1 MRILILAPWP
11 YRNPRNGGQIRAAS
25 ITTAYEDAGHE
36 VRSVGLYAPG
46 ECRIGDIGP
55 TDIALN
61 GSAVELIHGAFP
73 SEKRRSGMSWWEA
86 VAAAPESFTAFSDV
100 VRDYRP
106 DLLQFEEIALWPV
119 VRRLK
124 REGYLEGVTIIH
136 SSYNFETIAWRHRSV
151 TAGDVTT
158 ETIRDIAQ
166 IEQDIASE
174 VDLIVTV
181 SDGDA
186 QEFVKLSAA
195 NVIVAPNGVNCDQG
209 SSVGS
214 VSSYL
219 PASSPYALFVSSAHP
234 PNARGIVDFAA
245 EASGHPLRH
254 GEIMVCGKVGALMEA
269 APQFRKATKILGR
282 CRFLGWVDDVALSA
296 LYRNAR
302 VVILP
307 KMYSGG
313 SNLKTAEAIFS
324 GRPIVATKLAFEGF
338 EQWIGLPGVAIADD
352 PDEFWSLVDSYLMNE
367 HVEQPRLQETVEG
380 LLWKNCL
387 KPMIR
392 AVESARADATIDP
405 LDGSM
410 RADAPA
416 VEEHL

>member
-1 MRILILAPWP
+1 
-11 YRNPRNGGQIRAAS
+11 
-25 ITTAYEDAGHE
+25 
-36 VRSVGLYAPG
+36 
-46 ECRIGDIGP
+46 
-55 TDIALN
+55 
-61 GSAVELIHGAFP
+61 
-73 SEKRRSGMSWWEA
+73 MSWWEA
-86 VAAAPESFTAFSDV
+86 VAAAPESFAAFAEI
-100 VRDYRP
+100 VREYRP

-124 REGYLEGVTIIH
+124 RERYLEGVTIVH
-136 SSYNFETIAWRHRSV
+136 SSYNFETIAWGHRSV
-151 TAGDVTT
+151 AAGDVTP
-158 ETIRDIAQ
+158 ETLRDIAQ

-174 VDLIVTV
+174 VDLIVAV

-186 QEFVKLSAA
+186 REFVKLNAA
-195 NVIVAPNGVNCDQG
+195 KVCVAPNGVACVQ
-209 SSVGS
+209 SSTIES

-234 PNARGIVDFAA
+234 PNARGIVDLAA
-245 EASGHPLRH
+245 GASGHPLRH
-254 GEIMVCGKVGALMEA
+254 GEIMVCGKVGGLMEA

-282 CRFLGWVDDVALSA
+282 CRFLGWVDDVALNA

-313 SNLKTAEAIFS
+313 SNLKTAEAIVS

-338 EQWIGLPGVAIADD
+338 EPWIGLNGVAIADD
-352 PDEFWSLVDSYLMNE
+352 PDEFWRLVDSYLMNE
-367 HVEQPRLQETVEG
+367 HVEQPRLRETVEG

-387 KPMIR
+387 EPMIR
-392 AVESARADATIDP
+392 AAEAARAHGTRIRP

-410 RADAPA
+410 RADTSA

>member
-11 YRNPRNGGQIRAAS
+11 YSNPRNGGQIRAAS
-25 ITTAYEDAGHE
+25 ITRAYEEAGHE

-46 ECRIGDIGP
+46 GCPVGDIGP

-61 GSAVELIHGAFP
+61 GGAVALFYGALP
-73 SEKRRSGMSWWEA
+73 SDKRRSEMSWWEA
-86 VAAAPESFTAFSDV
+86 VAAAPESFTAFAQV
-100 VRDYRP
+100 MREFQP
-106 DLLQFEEIALWPV
+106 DLLQFEEVALWPV

-124 REGYLEGVTIIH
+124 RERYLEGVPIVH

-151 TAGDVTT
+151 AAGDVTP

-174 VDLIVTV
+174 VDLVVTV
-181 SDGDA
+181 SEGDA
-186 QEFVKLSAA
+186 QEFVNLNAA
-195 NVIVAPNGVNCDQG
+195 KVCVAPNGVSCDQ
-209 SSVGS
+209 SANANIGS

-219 PASSPYALFVSSAHP
+219 PVGSPYALFVSSAHP

-245 EASGHPLRH
+245 GASGHPLRQ

-269 APQFRKATKILGR
+269 VPQFRKATKILGR

-313 SNLKTAEAIFS
+313 SNLKTAEAIVS

-352 PDEFWSLVDSYLMNE
+352 PDEFWSLVDSYLVNE
-367 HVEQPRLQETVEG
+367 HLEQPRLQETIEG

-392 AVESARADATIDP
+392 AAESARAQAI
-405 LDGSM
+405 
-410 RADAPA
+410 
-416 VEEHL
+416 HI

>member
-11 YRNPRNGGQIRAAS
+11 YRHPRNGGQLRAAS
-25 ITTAYEDAGHE
+25 ITRAYEDAGHE
-36 VRSVGLYAPG
+36 VRSAGLYIPSG
-46 ECRIGDIGP
+46 CRADDVGP
-55 TDIALN
+55 TDIALS
-61 GSAVELIHGAFP
+61 GGAAEFHGALP
-73 SEKRRSGMSWWEA
+73 SDRRRSEMSWWEA
-86 VAAAPESFTAFSDV
+86 VAAAPESFAAFAEI
-100 VRDYRP
+100 VREYRP

-124 REGYLEGVTIIH
+124 RERYLEGVTIVH
-136 SSYNFETIAWRHRSV
+136 SSYNFETIAWGHRSV
-151 TAGDVTT
+151 AAGDVTP
-158 ETIRDIAQ
+158 ETLRDIAQ

-174 VDLIVTV
+174 VDLIVAV

-186 QEFVKLSAA
+186 REFVKLNAA
-195 NVIVAPNGVNCDQG
+195 KVCVAPNGVACVQ
-209 SSVGS
+209 SSTIES

-245 EASGHPLRH
+245 GASGHPLRH
-254 GEIMVCGKVGALMEA
+254 GEIMVCGKVGGLMEA

-282 CRFLGWVDDVALSA
+282 CRFLGWVDDVALNA

-313 SNLKTAEAIFS
+313 SNLKTAEAIVS

-338 EQWIGLPGVAIADD
+338 EPWIGLNGVAIADD
-352 PDEFWSLVDSYLMNE
+352 PDEFWRLVDSYLMNE
-367 HVEQPRLQETVEG
+367 HVEQPRLRETVEG

-387 KPMIR
+387 EPMIR
-392 AVESARADATIDP
+392 AAEAARAHGTRIRP

-410 RADAPA
+410 RADTSA

>member
-11 YRNPRNGGQIRAAS
+11 YRHPRNGGQLRAAS
-25 ITTAYEDAGHE
+25 ITRAYEDAGHE
-36 VRSVGLYAPG
+36 VRSAGLYIPG
-46 ECRIGDIGP
+46 GCRADDIGP
-55 TDIALN
+55 TDIALS
-61 GSAVELIHGAFP
+61 GGAAEFHAALP
-73 SEKRRSGMSWWEA
+73 GDKRRSEMSWWEA
-86 VAAAPESFTAFSDV
+86 VAAAPESFAAFV
-100 VRDYRP
+100 EAVREYRP

-124 REGYLEGVTIIH
+124 REGYLEGVTIVH

-151 TAGDVTT
+151 VAGDVTP

-166 IEQDIASE
+166 IERDIASE
-174 VDLIVTV
+174 VDLVVTV

-186 QEFVKLSAA
+186 QEFVKLNALK
-195 NVIVAPNGVNCDQG
+195 VCVAPNGVASAQRSNM
-209 SSVGS
+209 GS

-219 PASSPYALFVSSAHP
+219 PASAPYALFVSSAHP

-245 EASGHPLRH
+245 GASGHPLRH
-254 GEIMVCGKVGALMEA
+254 GEIMVCGKVGTLMEA
-269 APQFRKATKILGR
+269 APQFGKATKILGR
-282 CRFLGWVDDVALSA
+282 CRFLGWVDDVALNA

-313 SNLKTAEAIFS
+313 SNLKTAEAIVS

-338 EQWIGLPGVAIADD
+338 EQWIDLHGVAIADD
-352 PDEFWSLVDSYLMNE
+352 PDEFWRLVDSYLMNE

-392 AVESARADATIDP
+392 AAESACARGAHIDS

-410 RADAPA
+410 KANTSA

>member
-11 YRNPRNGGQIRAAS
+11 YRNPRNGGQLRAAS
-25 ITTAYEDAGHE
+25 ITRAYEDAGHE
-36 VRSVGLYAPG
+36 VRSAGLYAPSG
-46 ECRIGDIGP
+46 CQAGDVGP
-55 TDIALN
+55 TDIALS
-61 GSAVELIHGAFP
+61 GGAVEFHGALP
-73 SEKRRSGMSWWEA
+73 SDKRRSEMSWWEA
-86 VAAAPESFTAFSDV
+86 VAAAPESFAAFAEV

-106 DLLQFEEIALWPV
+106 DLLQFEEVALWPV

-124 REGYLEGVTIIH
+124 REGYLEGVTIVH

-151 TAGDVTT
+151 AAGDVTP

-186 QEFVKLSAA
+186 QEFVKLNAA
-195 NVIVAPNGVNCDQG
+195 KVCVAPNGVNCAQG
-209 SSVGS
+209 SSMGS

-245 EASGHPLRH
+245 GASGHPLRH
-254 GEIMVCGKVGALMEA
+254 GEIMVCGRVGALMEA

-282 CRFLGWVDDVALSA
+282 CRFLGWVDDAALSA
-296 LYRNAR
+296 LYRDAR
-302 VVILP
+302 VIILP

-313 SNLKTAEAIFS
+313 SNLKTAEAIVS
-324 GRPIVATKLAFEGF
+324 GRPIVATRLAFEGF
-338 EQWIGLPGVAIADD
+338 EQWIGLLGVAIADD
-352 PDEFWSLVDSYLMNE
+352 PDEFWRLVDSYLMNE
-367 HVEQPRLQETVEG
+367 HVEQSRLQETVEG

-387 KPMIR
+387 MPMIR
-392 AVESARADATIDP
+392 AAESARAHATRIDP

-416 VEEHL
+416 VEEDL

>member
-1 MRILILAPWP
+1 MRILILAPWA

-25 ITTAYEDAGHE
+25 ITRAYEEAGHQ

-61 GSAVELIHGAFP
+61 GGAVEVFYGAFP
-73 SEKRRSGMSWWEA
+73 SEKRRSEMSWWEA
-86 VAAAPESFTAFSDV
+86 VAAAPESFSAFAQV
-100 VRDYRP
+100 VREFRP

-119 VRRLK
+119 VRRLR
-124 REGYLEGVTIIH
+124 REKYLDGVTIVH
-136 SSYNFETIAWRHRSV
+136 SSYNFETIAWGHRSV
-151 TAGDVTT
+151 AAGDVTP

-166 IEQDIASE
+166 IEQEIASK
-174 VDLIVTV
+174 VDLILTV
-181 SDGDA
+181 SEGDA
-186 QEFVKLSAA
+186 QEFVKLNDAA
-195 NVIVAPNGVNCDQG
+195 KVCVAPNGVNSDQ
-209 SSVGS
+209 SASANIGS

-219 PASSPYALFVSSAHP
+219 PASVPYALFVSSAHP

-245 EASGHPLRH
+245 DASGHPLRH
-254 GEIMVCGKVGALMEA
+254 GEIMVCGKVGALMKA
-269 APQFRKATKILGR
+269 APQFGRATKILGR
-282 CRFLGWVDDVALSA
+282 CRFLGWVDDTALSA
-296 LYRNAR
+296 LYGNAR

-313 SNLKTAEAIFS
+313 SNLKTAEAIIS
-324 GRPIVATKLAFEGF
+324 GRPIVATRLAFEGF

-352 PDEFWSLVDSYLMNE
+352 TDEFWRLVDGYLMNE
-367 HVEQPRLQETVEG
+367 HVEQSRPQESVEG

-392 AVESARADATIDP
+392 EAELARAHTTRIDRLDGAVRADAR
-405 LDGSM
+405 G
-410 RADAPA
+410 A
-416 VEEHL
+416 